1 MEQSF
6 SLANDVVRQHSIVL
20 SRGVDAIEIVP
31 SLADA
36 FAPGLPPVLNLRCV
50 CRPPSTTIDEQPLS
64 SDEASARGTRA
75 QVKLVARPTTAL
87 ATIDLFIR
95 PPGHATEELYRLFV
109 QSPALAASS

>member
-1 MEQSF
+1 MAQSF
-6 SLANDVVRQHSIVL
+6 SLTNDVVRQHSIVL

-31 SLADA
+31 SLADS
-36 FAPGLPPVLNLRCV
+36 FAPDLPPVLNLRCV
-50 CRPPSTTIDEQPLS
+50 CRPPSMTVDEHPMT

-87 ATIDLFIR
+87 ATIDLFVR

-109 QSPALAASS
+109 QSPALAAAS